1 MHAGDIRRASP
12 AVLWWAGDDLLRVM
26 DFLIVDNAK
35 QFQKSG
41 LLPGIL
47 EGESLRYSMIS
58 ST

>member
-1 MHAGDIRRASP
+1 MHAGDIRWASP

-26 DFLIVDNAK
+26 DFLIADSAK

-41 LLPGIL
+41 LLSGL
-47 EGESLRYSMIS
+47 SEGESLRYSMIS